1 MKSSH
6 FRHQYVPVK
15 RVIGVSLFHLGL
27 SNATLSGALPSWCRT
42 GSPMRLIAGLL
53 LLAEII
59 LYCPRLSAQIRPS
72 VPVNPTVGT
81 SQIIVGVSNVQ
92 SGPSRS
98 LGQNL
103 LRGSAAYFELV
114 NRGTGIHGRRISI
127 VLKDDR
133 YEPDPAVQNT
143 NELIEKE
150 KAFFLFDYVG
160 TPTLTRVLPL
170 LKYYEEEKI
179 VNVAPF
185 TGADPQRKPPYD
197 KFVFNIRASYRE
209 ETRALVRYLYAKGYR
224 RIGFLGQADAYGK
237 SGEIGVTDALAELN
251 LKPVEA
257 VSYRRNQPF
266 ETDMAA
272 QVSILRQAGAD
283 AVIAVGVYGP
293 CGAFIRDAR
302 MAGWDVPV
310 ANVSFVGAEVL
321 LDKLRETSKTSGK
334 DLTGNLIN
342 SQVVPSPDDVRYP
355 LVVDYRAHIAPE
367 NYGFVT
373 LEGWLNAV
381 VVTEALRRAGPSP
394 SREDFIRAM
403 ESLHGWDPGLGVD
416 LEFSSTNHQGLHRVW
431 LTRTENASWVSDEAS
446 EKAR

>member
-1 MKSSH
+1 M
-6 FRHQYVPVK
+6 
-15 RVIGVSLFHLGL
+15 
-27 SNATLSGALPSWCRT
+27 
-42 GSPMRLIAGLL
+42 GSPMKHIARLA
-53 LLAEII
+53 LLAGAV
-59 LYCPRLSAQIRPS
+59 LSCPPSRTQIRP
-72 VPVNPTVGT
+72 PATKDYKAVNA
-81 SQIIVGVSNVQ
+81 QIIVGVSNVQ

-114 NRGTGIHGRRISI
+114 NARGGVYGRRISI
-127 VLKDDR
+127 VLKDDK

-150 KAFFLFDYVG
+150 KSFFLFDYVG

-170 LKYYEEEKI
+170 LKYYEKEKI

-209 ETRALVRYLYAKGYR
+209 ETRALVRYLYDKGYR

-237 SGEIGVTDALAELN
+237 SGEIGVEDALAELN
-251 LKPVEA
+251 LKPVET

-266 ETDMAA
+266 EADMTA
-272 QVSILRQAGAD
+272 QVNILRQAGAD
-283 AVIAVGVYGP
+283 AVIAVGVYGS

-302 MAGWDVPV
+302 MAGWEVTV

-321 LDKLRETSKTSGK
+321 LDKLRATSKTAGR
-334 DLTGNLIN
+334 DLTSNLIN

-355 LVVDYRAHIAPE
+355 LVVDYRAHLAPE

-373 LEGWLNAV
+373 MEGWLNAV
-381 VVTEALRRAGPSP
+381 VVTEALHRAGPSP
-394 SREDFIRAM
+394 SREDFTRAM
-403 ESLHGWDPGLGVD
+403 ESLHGWDPGLGVN
-416 LEFSSTNHQGLHRVW
+416 LEFSSASHQGLHRVW
-431 LTRTENASWVSDEAS
+431 LTRTEKGRWVPEEAP
-446 EKAR
+446 ARAR

>member
-1 MKSSH
+1 
-6 FRHQYVPVK
+6 
-15 RVIGVSLFHLGL
+15 
-27 SNATLSGALPSWCRT
+27 
-42 GSPMRLIAGLL
+42 MRPIV
-53 LLAEII
+53 
-59 LYCPRLSAQIRPS
+59 RLSTFGGMVLTFAILGPM
-72 VPVNPTVGT
+72 PLLPAPGDGT
-81 SQIIVGVSNVQ
+81 AGGSQIIIGVSNVQ
-92 SGPSRS
+92 SGPSQS

-103 LRGSAAYFELV
+103 LRGSTAYFDLV
-114 NRGTGIHGRRISI
+114 NARGGIYGRKISI
-127 VLKDDR
+127 VLKDDK

-143 NELIEKE
+143 NALIQNENV
-150 KAFFLFDYVG
+150 FFLFDYVG

-170 LKYYEEEKI
+170 LKYYETQEV

-209 ETRALVRYLYAKGYR
+209 ETRALVHYLYNQGHR
-224 RIGFLGQADAYGK
+224 RFGFLGQADAYGK
-237 SGEIGVTDALAELN
+237 SGEIGVSDALAELD
-251 LKPVEA
+251 LKLVET

-266 ETDMAA
+266 ETDMTA
-272 QVSILRQAGAD
+272 QVKILREAGAD

-302 MAGWDVPV
+302 AAGWDAPV

-321 LDKLRETSKTSGK
+321 LDKLRAASKAAGK
-334 DLTGNLIN
+334 DLTANLIN
-342 SQVVPSPDDVRYP
+342 SQVVPSPDDTRYP
-355 LVVDYRAHIAPE
+355 LVVDYRSHLAPG

-403 ESLHGWDPGLGVD
+403 ESLHGWDLGLGVS

-431 LTRTENASWVSDEAS
+431 LTHTEHGRWVPE
-446 EKAR
+446 

>member
-1 MKSSH
+1 M
-6 FRHQYVPVK
+6 RRMAV
-15 RVIGVSLFHLGL
+15 L
-27 SNATLSGALPSWCRT
+27 SVVAGAILSCTNLC
-42 GSPMRLIAGLL
+42 
-53 LLAEII
+53 
-59 LYCPRLSAQIRPS
+59 AQIRPPAPDGPS
-72 VPVNPTVGT
+72 IVNPPIV
-81 SQIIVGVSNVQ
+81 VGVSNVQ
-92 SGPSRS
+92 SGPSKS

-103 LRGSAAYFELV
+103 LRGSVAYFELS
-114 NRGTGIHGRRISI
+114 NERGGIFGRRISI
-127 VLKDDR
+127 LLKDDK

-150 KAFFLFDYVG
+150 QSFFLFDYVG

-170 LKYYEEEKI
+170 LKYYEKERI
-179 VNVAPF
+179 VNVGPF

-209 ETRALVRYLYAKGYR
+209 ETRALVRYFYNKGFR

-237 SGEIGVTDALAELN
+237 SGEIGVEDALAELN
-251 LKPVEA
+251 LKPVET
-257 VSYRRNQPF
+257 VSYKRNQPF
-266 ETDMAA
+266 ETDMTA
-272 QVSILRQAGAD
+272 QVRILRQAGAD

-321 LDKLRETSKTSGK
+321 LGKLQETSKTSGR
-334 DLTGNLIN
+334 DLTANLVN
-342 SQVVPSPDDVRYP
+342 SQVVPSPDDTRYP
-355 LVVDYRAHIAPE
+355 LVVDYRAHLAPE

-403 ESLHGWDPGLGVD
+403 ESLHGWDPGLGVN
-416 LEFSSTNHQGLHRVW
+416 LEFSSTSHQGLHRVW
-431 LTRTENASWVSDEAS
+431 LTRTEKGHWVPDQVPE
-446 EKAR
+446 ETR

>member
-1 MKSSH
+1 MKH
-6 FRHQYVPVK
+6 
-15 RVIGVSLFHLGL
+15 IASL
-27 SNATLSGALPSWCRT
+27 W
-42 GSPMRLIAGLL
+42 
-53 LLAEII
+53 LLAGAV
-59 LYCPRLSAQIRPS
+59 LSCTQIRPS
-72 VPVNPTVGT
+72 APKDYGVVNQ
-81 SQIIVGVSNVQ
+81 QIIVGVSNVQ

-114 NRGTGIHGRRISI
+114 NARGGVYGRKISI
-127 VLKDDR
+127 VLKDDK

-150 KAFFLFDYVG
+150 KSFFLFDYVG

-170 LKYYEEEKI
+170 LKYYEKENI

-209 ETRALVRYLYAKGYR
+209 ETRALVRYLYDKGYR

-237 SGEIGVTDALAELN
+237 SGEIGVEDALAELN
-251 LKPVEA
+251 LKPVET

-266 ETDMAA
+266 EADMTA
-272 QVSILRQAGAD
+272 QVNILRQAGAD
-283 AVIAVGVYGP
+283 AVIAVGVYGS

-302 MAGWDVPV
+302 MAGWNVTV

-321 LDKLRETSKTSGK
+321 LDKLRATSKTAGK
-334 DLTGNLIN
+334 DLTANLIN

-355 LVVDYRAHIAPE
+355 LVVDYRAHLAPE

-373 LEGWLNAV
+373 MEGWLNAV

-394 SREDFIRAM
+394 SRADFIRAM
-403 ESLHGWDPGLGVD
+403 ESLHGWDPGLGVN
-416 LEFSSTNHQGLHRVW
+416 LEFSSTSHQGLHRVW
-431 LTRTENASWVSDEAS
+431 LTRTEKGHWVPEEVP